1 MTKSLA
7 NVDNIKNVD
16 RYSRNDRLDIKYD
29 ITSFRSK
36 KSENIDFYIHL
47 KDSYNDEHIEDYRK
61 LLDR

>member
-29 ITSFRSK
+29 ITSFRLE
-36 KSENIDFYIHL
+36 KSESIDSYIHL
-47 KDSYNDEHIEDYRK
+47 KDSHNDEHIEDYRK